1 MDRAFD
7 PRIEFAEWLH
17 GELVRELAP
26 EHEEAWAIDRVQRV
40 QERLNRARVGKA
52 PLQTTILAINPPLA
66 FTVPG
71 HYVYIARRLLERLP
85 TDDAAAFI
93 LAHEAAHHDLGH
105 FDLFSGWTSVLPRT
119 RSATYVAILAAMFEH
134 HAYGPARENDADAY
148 GIALAMKAG
157 YDGELAVQALAILEM
172 LVLDLGDV
180 SGVFGPENLLDPTDP
195 MHTSTSYQV
204 QRWVWT
210 HLHGYHPLHE
220 RVATVR
226 QLVKAATDRG
236 AVA

>member
-7 PRIEFAEWLH
+7 PRVEFAQWLH

-52 PLQTTILAINPPLA
+52 PLDTTILAINPPLA
-66 FTVPG
+66 FTLVG
-71 HYVYIARRLLERLP
+71 HYVYISRRLLERLP
-85 TDDAAAFI
+85 TDDAVAFV

-105 FDLFSGWTSVLPRT
+105 FDLFSGWTSALPRT
-119 RSATYVAILAAMFEH
+119 RSATYVAILAALFEH
-134 HAYGPARENDADAY
+134 HAYGPERENDADAY

-195 MHTSTSYQV
+195 KHESTAYQV

-220 RVATVR
+220 RVARVR
-226 QLVKAATDRG
+226 QLVKSATDRG